1 MIDSIEANKRNVVS
15 GPAGTGKTLLGEELF
30 RSSANRGYRTLM
42 MCFNQNLGEHLKNQ
56 LSDAVEDSDG
66 GSQVSTFHS
75 ILQRASRYRSLLIQI
90 SGLRCFLSN
99 F

>member
-1 MIDSIEANKRNVVS
+1 
-15 GPAGTGKTLLGEELF
+15 
-30 RSSANRGYRTLM
+30 M

-75 ILQRASRYRSLLIQI
+75 ILAEGFEIPEPAD
-90 SGLRCFLSN
+90 SN
-99 F
+99 FWSQVLPEQFLTRALETSMEPRFDFLILDEHRI

>member
-1 MIDSIEANKRNVVS
+1 
-15 GPAGTGKTLLGEELF
+15 
-30 RSSANRGYRTLM
+30 M

-75 ILQRASRYRSLLIQI
+75 ILAEGFEIPSLLILN